1 MTSQMLWPSATTNSG
16 CLAAAKVCTKLAAKI
31 SPNGNTGRQLD
42 PAAAALALP
51 ARCCVRGVPA
61 AHLQKRGCHKRTGI
75 GFLYGNIYNLN
86 SVNGILINSVNG
98 ILITKNRMKYF
109 MTLY

>member
-1 MTSQMLWPSATTNSG
+1 MAAKDRKEGLYDLSNVVAFGHNEQWLPKG
-16 CLAAAKVCTKLAAKI
+16 AAKVSTKLAAKI

-75 GFLYGNIYNLN
+75 GG
-86 SVNGILINSVNG
+86 
-98 ILITKNRMKYF
+98 
-109 MTLY
+109 